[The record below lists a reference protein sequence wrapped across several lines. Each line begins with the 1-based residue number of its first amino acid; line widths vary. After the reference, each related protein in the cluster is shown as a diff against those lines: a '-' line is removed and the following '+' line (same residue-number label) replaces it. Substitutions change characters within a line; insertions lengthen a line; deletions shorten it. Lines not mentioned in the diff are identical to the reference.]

1 MNSNIA
7 TNKSLKERIEQLIE
21 SNSKIEEVERQR
33 LRIIDLE
40 NAHAELQI
48 NLRKVQE
55 QNAQL
60 RAELANSSTL

>member
-40 NAHAELQI
+40 NAHAALQI
-48 NLRKVQE
+48 NLSKVQE